1 MRICRLILAVG
12 VVTTLLYA
20 GSAVSKQSA
29 SGATQSNPACDA
41 LTPGELYQHLFG
53 ESVADARRLL
63 ATIETVSALRLPH
76 GMKTDPFGPMSSAR
90 QATNP
95 PVAQR
100 ALASSGSSRSKPR
113 RTRPAPSRGSRPK
126 SISQR
131 TRQVGKEARARST
144 SRLKNN
150 RARVKQRTK
159 GTPVTARR
167 KGYIARKPSTKRSP
181 ATSKRNQPKATNK

>member
-1 MRICRLILAVG
+1 MRICRLILAAG
-12 VVTTLLYA
+12 VATGLLYA
-20 GSAVSKQSA
+20 RSAFSTQSA
-29 SGATQSNPACDA
+29 SGATRSSTTYDA
-41 LTPGELYQHLFG
+41 VTPGELYQHLFG

-63 ATIETVSALRLPH
+63 ATIETVSALRSPH

-113 RTRPAPSRGSRPK
+113 RTRPTKRTSSRPK

-150 RARVKQRTK
+150 KARAKQRIK
-159 GTPVTARR
+159 RTPVHARR
-167 KGYIARKPSTKRSP
+167 HSNASP
-181 ATSKRNQPKATNK
+181 DRQKPKAKKE